1 MEDIPGELILNW
13 DQTGIKMTPMNSWIM
28 EQERVQRVEM
38 IGLSDK
44 RQIIAVF
51 CGSILDD
58 FLPIQ
63 LIYKRKTPRCRPH
76 FEFTSEWHITPS
88 PKHWSTEETM

>member
-1 MEDIPGELILNW
+1 MEDISGELILNW
-13 DQTGIKMTPMNSWIM
+13 DQTGIKMTPMNSWTM

-38 IGLSDK
+38 VGLSDK

-63 LIYKRKTPRCRPH
+63 LIYKRKTP
-76 FEFTSEWHITPS
+76 
-88 PKHWSTEETM
+88 